1 VRQAIAETDL
11 LEYRGCP
18 PLSLASSDAAFDQ
31 RERDVVPRRQRRQQV
46 KLLED
51 EADMIAA
58 QSRPLGRG
66 ERRQI
71 RVEDDDGPLAR
82 LEQPADDVKHCR
94 LAAAARSDE
103 ADHLAG
109 VGLERHVL

>member
-1 VRQAIAETDL
+1 MATRCCSPPLSSPGFVRQAIAETDP
-11 LEYRGCP
+11 LEYRGRP

-58 QSRPLGRG
+58 QSRPLGR
-66 ERRQI
+66 ESA
-71 RVEDDDGPLAR
+71 V
-82 LEQPADDVKHCR
+82 
-94 LAAAARSDE
+94 RSVSRTTTVPS
-103 ADHLAG
+103 LG
-109 VGLERHVL
+109 SSSPPTT